1 MEHRCW
7 HHASSCVTCHLIS
20 LRQCHSLNL
29 ELSWQLAR
37 PVILFCLCPNSHAW
51 LFILL
56 LGIKS
61 DLFADT
67 TGTFPYWTT
76 FPCLNHAILLISLLC
91 KGKHRELHQWHK
103 SFIELKSPCSMVK
116 HPIESVL
123 LTILASLLQEPT
135 AHSELFLWRVKE
147 IKKHLAHVS
156 WICCYQTFSILDSW
170 VFLFNILNFFNIL
183 FNILYLFPVKQD
195 IKRVFFRSVSDPI
208 LSTEVSEMPISI
220 LASIIW
226 SHMCER
232 VLKFQG

>member
-1 MEHRCW
+1 MPK
-7 HHASSCVTCHLIS
+7 SC
-20 LRQCHSLNL
+20 
-29 ELSWQLAR
+29 
-37 PVILFCLCPNSHAW
+37 
-51 LFILL
+51 
-56 LGIKS
+56 
-61 DLFADT
+61 
-67 TGTFPYWTT
+67 
-76 FPCLNHAILLISLLC
+76 ILLIYLLC

-147 IKKHLAHVS
+147 IKKHLPHVS

-170 VFLFNILNFFNIL
+170 VL

-226 SHMCER
+226 THMCER

>member
-1 MEHRCW
+1 MPLDRGLHGTQMLT
-7 HHASSCVTCHLIS
+7 SCIQLCYLPPYFLEIMSLI
-20 LRQCHSLNL
+20 
-29 ELSWQLAR
+29 ELGAKLAVSK

-67 TGTFPYWTT
+67 TRTFPYWTT
-76 FPCLNHAILLISLLC
+76 FPCLNHTILLISLLC
-91 KGKHRELHQWHK
+91 KGKYRELHQWHK

-135 AHSELFLWRVKE
+135 AHSELFLWKVKE

-170 VFLFNILNFFNIL
+170 VL